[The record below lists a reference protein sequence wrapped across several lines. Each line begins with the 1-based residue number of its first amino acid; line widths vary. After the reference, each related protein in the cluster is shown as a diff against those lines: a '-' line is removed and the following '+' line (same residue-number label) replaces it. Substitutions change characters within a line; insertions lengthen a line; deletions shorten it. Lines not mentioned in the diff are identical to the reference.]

1 MEQVAVLVQRVVAG
15 AGAAGPHGDPLQGGC
30 AAEVD
35 GFGVVGDHELAE
47 LVGVGAEANHAN
59 AGVEGCT
66 HTHEGRAGVF
76 EAAGE
81 HAEYAAGVLVGVF
94 VGDFDEF
101 AVVFAFENAQ
111 GGLVGV
117 EGFGYAQVVEFDVSG
132 ADAVA
137 GACR

>member
-15 AGAAGPHGDPLQGGC
+15 AGATGPHGNPLQGGC

-35 GFGVVGDHELAE
+35 SFGVVGDHELAE
-47 LVGVGAEANHAN
+47 LVGVGTKANHAD

-66 HTHEGRAGVF
+66 HTHEGCAGVF
-76 EAAGE
+76 EASGE
-81 HAEYAAGVLVGVF
+81 HAEHAAGVLVGVL
-94 VGDFDEF
+94 VGGFDEF
-101 AVVFAFENAQ
+101 AVVFAVENAQ

-117 EGFGYAQVVEFDVSG
+117 EGFGHAQVVEFDVSG
-132 ADAVA
+132 VDAVA